1 MDNCKDGLCMI
12 DDVKRINNSEFGLT
26 EFGFRRKLYPECVA
40 DRIKRAKKVFGVNID
55 TSETSFL
62 GKLIRNISW
71 DEAYLWELAEDVYNA
86 PFVNSAKGTGLDNVG
101 MYLTI
106 TRRPATKSKTIVTI
120 YGDDGI
126 VIPKG
131 FKVGTKKGIVFETL
145 EDATINNGSVDVYV
159 ESIGAGKGNNVDK
172 ETITEILNPTLGIDK
187 VINTEAS
194 VGGLNVETDNEF
206 RQRYKKSY
214 SKAGGST
221 IPAIT
226 AALLDMDKI
235 VDCESREN
243 DTMETID
250 GIPPK
255 SVACFVYGGEDDRD
269 IANTIYNNKAGGIQ
283 AFGDIV
289 IDITDEKGV
298 VHHIGFTRAK
308 VEEILVKLKIK
319 KDKDYKGDEVVKRAI
334 LNYIGGKD
342 QDGIEY
348 AGLKL
353 GEDVVLSKV
362 LGRAMC
368 LGGIADIEAYI
379 SKDGQNWQ
387 QANIEIARASIAK
400 TSPEKVVIEYVS

>member
-1 MDNCKDGLCMI
+1 MDNCKDGMCLI
-12 DDVKRINNSEFGLT
+12 DDVKKINNSEFGLT

-40 DRIKRAKKVFGVNID
+40 DRIRRAKKVFGINID

-62 GKLIRNISW
+62 GKLIRNLSW

-86 PFVNSAKGTGLDNVG
+86 PFVNSASGTALDNVG

-106 TRRPATKSKTIVTI
+106 TRRPATKSKTIIKI

-131 FKVGTKKGIVFETL
+131 FKVGTKKGVVFETL

-159 ESIGAGKGNNVDK
+159 ESIGAGKENNVDK
-172 ETITEILNPTLGIDK
+172 ETITEILNPALGVDK
-187 VINTEAS
+187 VINIEAS
-194 VGGLNVETDNEF
+194 VGGLNTETDNEF
-206 RQRYKKSY
+206 RERYKKSY
-214 SKAGGST
+214 SRVGGAT
-221 IPAIT
+221 VPAIT
-226 AALLDMDKI
+226 AALLDIDKV
-235 VDCESREN
+235 VDCEVREN
-243 DTMETID
+243 VTMETID

-255 SVACFVYGGEDDRD
+255 SVACFVYGGEDKD
-269 IANTIYNNKAGGIQ
+269 IAKTIYDNKAAGIQ
-283 AFGDIV
+283 AFGETV
-289 IDITDEKGV
+289 IDITDEKGAL
-298 VHHIGFTRAK
+298 HHIGFTRAK
-308 VEEILVKLKIK
+308 VEEIFVKLKIK
-319 KDKDYKGDEVVKRAI
+319 KDKDYKGDDAVKRAI
-334 LNYIGGKD
+334 INYIGGKD

-368 LGGIADIEAYI
+368 LGGIADVEAYI
-379 SKDGQNWQ
+379 SKDGQKWQ
-387 QANIEIARASIAK
+387 QANIEIVRAAIAK

>member
-1 MDNCKDGLCMI
+1 MDNCKDGLCII
-12 DDVKRINNSEFGLT
+12 DDVKKINNSEFGLT

-62 GKLIRNISW
+62 GKLIRNLSW

-86 PFVNSAKGTGLDNVG
+86 PFVNSAEGTALDNVG

-120 YGDDGI
+120 YGDDEI

-131 FKVGTKKGIVFETL
+131 FKVATKKGVVFETL
-145 EDATINNGSVDVYV
+145 EDATIKNGSVDVYV
-159 ESIGAGKGNNVDK
+159 ESIGAGKENNVGEK
-172 ETITEILNPTLGIDK
+172 SITEILNPALGVDR
-187 VINTEAS
+187 VINKNDA
-194 VGGLNVETDNEF
+194 VGGLNIETDNEF
-206 RQRYKKSY
+206 RERYKKSY
-214 SKAGGST
+214 SRVGGST
-221 IPAIT
+221 VPAIT
-226 AALLDMDKI
+226 AALLDIDKV
-235 VDCESREN
+235 VDCEVREN
-243 DTMETID
+243 VTMETID

-255 SVACFVYGGEDDRD
+255 SVACYIYGGENED
-269 IANTIYNNKAGGIQ
+269 IARTIYENKAAGIE
-283 AFGDIV
+283 AFGNIV
-289 IDITDEKGV
+289 IDVKDKKNV
-298 VHHIGFTRAK
+298 LHKIGFTRAK
-308 VEEILVKLKIK
+308 VEEIFVKLKIK
-319 KDKDYKGDEVVKRAI
+319 KDKDYKGDEAVKRAI

-342 QDGIEY
+342 SDGVEY

-368 LGGIADIEAYI
+368 LGGIADVEAFI
-379 SKDGQNWQ
+379 STDGKEWKET
-387 QANIEIARASIAK
+387 NIEIARASIAK

>member
-1 MDNCKDGLCMI
+1 MDNCKDGLCII
-12 DDVKRINNSEFGLT
+12 DDVKKINNSEFGLT

-62 GKLIRNISW
+62 GKLIRNLSW

-86 PFVNSAKGTGLDNVG
+86 PFVNSAEGTALDNVG

-120 YGDDGI
+120 YGDDEI

-131 FKVGTKKGIVFETL
+131 FKVATKKGVVFETL
-145 EDATINNGSVDVYV
+145 EDATIKNGSVDVYV
-159 ESIGAGKGNNVDK
+159 ESIGAGKENNVGEK
-172 ETITEILNPTLGIDK
+172 SITEILNPALGVDR
-187 VINTEAS
+187 VINKNDA
-194 VGGLNVETDNEF
+194 VGGLNIETDNEF
-206 RQRYKKSY
+206 RERYKKSY
-214 SKAGGST
+214 SRVGGST
-221 IPAIT
+221 VPAIT
-226 AALLDMDKI
+226 AALLDIDKV
-235 VDCESREN
+235 VDCEVREN
-243 DTMETID
+243 VTMETID

-255 SVACFVYGGEDDRD
+255 SVACFVYGGEDRD
-269 IANTIYNNKAGGIQ
+269 IAKTIYDNKAAGIQ

-289 IDITDEKGV
+289 INIKDEKES

-308 VEEILVKLKIK
+308 VENIFIKLKIK
-319 KDKDYKGDEVVKRAI
+319 KDKDYKGDEAVKRAI

-353 GEDVVLSKV
+353 GEDVIQSKV

-368 LGGIADIEAYI
+368 LGGIADIEAFI
-379 SKDGQNWQ
+379 STDGKEWKET
-387 QANIEIARASIAK
+387 NIEIARASIAK

>member
-1 MDNCKDGLCMI
+1 MNNCKDGLCMI
-12 DDVKRINNSEFGLT
+12 DDVKKINNSEFGLT

-62 GKLIRNISW
+62 GKLIRNLSW

-86 PFVNSAKGTGLDNVG
+86 PFVNSAEGTALDNVG

-106 TRRPATKSKTIVTI
+106 TRRPATKSKTIIKI

-131 FKVGTKKGIVFETL
+131 FKVGTKKGVVFETL
-145 EDATINNGSVDVYV
+145 EDATINGGSVDVYV
-159 ESIGAGKGNNVDK
+159 ESIGAGKENNVDK
-172 ETITEILNPTLGIDK
+172 ETITEILNPALGVDK
-187 VINTEAS
+187 VINKEAA
-194 VGGLNVETDNEF
+194 VGGLNTETDNEF
-206 RQRYKKSY
+206 RERYKKSY
-214 SKAGGST
+214 SRVGGST
-221 IPAIT
+221 VPAIT
-226 AALLDMDKI
+226 AALLDIDKV
-235 VDCESREN
+235 VDCEVREN
-243 DTMETID
+243 VTMETID

-255 SVACFVYGGEDDRD
+255 SVACFVYGGEDKD
-269 IANTIYNNKAGGIQ
+269 IAKTIYDNKAAGIQ

-289 IDITDEKGV
+289 IDIKDDKEE
-298 VHHIGFTRAK
+298 VHKIGFTRAK
-308 VEEILVKLKIK
+308 VEEIFVKLKIK
-319 KDKDYKGDEVVKRAI
+319 KDKEYKGDDAVKRAI
-334 LNYIGGKD
+334 INYIGGKD

-353 GEDVVLSKV
+353 GEDVIHSKV

-368 LGGIADIEAYI
+368 LGGIADIEAFI
-379 SKDGQNWQ
+379 STDGKDWKE
-387 QANIEIARASIAK
+387 ANIEIARASIAK

>member
-1 MDNCKDGLCMI
+1 MI
-12 DDVKRINNSEFGLT
+12 DDVKKINNSEFGLT

-86 PFVNSAKGTGLDNVG
+86 PFVNSAEGTALDNVG

-106 TRRPATKSKTIVTI
+106 TRRSATKSKTIIKI

-131 FKVGTKKGIVFETL
+131 FKVGTKKGVVFETL

-172 ETITEILNPTLGIDK
+172 ETITEILNPALGVNK
-187 VINTEAS
+187 VINIEAS
-194 VGGLNVETDNEF
+194 VGGLNTETDNEF
-206 RQRYKKSY
+206 RERYKKSY
-214 SKAGGST
+214 SRVGGST
-221 IPAIT
+221 VPAIT
-226 AALLDMDKI
+226 AALLDIDKV
-235 VDCESREN
+235 VDCEVREN
-243 DTMETID
+243 VTMETID

-255 SVACFVYGGEDDRD
+255 SVACFVYGGEDKD
-269 IANTIYNNKAGGIQ
+269 IAKTIYDNKAAGIQ
-283 AFGDIV
+283 AFGETV
-289 IDITDEKGV
+289 IDITDKKGA

-308 VEEILVKLKIK
+308 VEEIFVKLKIK
-319 KDKDYKGDEVVKRAI
+319 KDKDYKGDEAVKRAI
-334 LNYIGGKD
+334 INYIGGKD

-368 LGGIADIEAYI
+368 LGGIADVEAYI
-379 SKDGQNWQ
+379 SKDSQKWQ
-387 QANIEIARASIAK
+387 QANIEIVRAAIAK
-400 TSPEKVVIEYVS
+400 TSSEKVVIEYVS